1 MKQGL
6 GAEGLNSRFK
16 RPFKSVILI
25 NVQISQALKRD
36 FDVLRTRMMSE
47 KLTAESKA
55 GADTRGRLLCAA
67 ERLLIERGYAGM
79 SARAVAESAQVNI
92 ASASYHFGSKHGVLE
107 AVVQW
112 RLAPMNAARM
122 TQLDVVLANP
132 SHTVEDILYAFLWP
146 LFETE
151 PDGPV
156 RLLMGR
162 LMAEPTAVVGPVIEE
177 TFRDVA
183 NAFVS
188 ALEKRIPDASRES
201 LTRKLS
207 FVVGATSFTLLNKNA
222 ALLAP
227 ERHQGQTFKQLL
239 SFCVQ
244 GMEVSPDV
252 TESSKEVS

>member
-1 MKQGL
+1 
-6 GAEGLNSRFK
+6 
-16 RPFKSVILI
+16 
-25 NVQISQALKRD
+25 
-36 FDVLRTRMMSE
+36 
-47 KLTAESKA
+47 
-55 GADTRGRLLCAA
+55 
-67 ERLLIERGYAGM
+67 
-79 SARAVAESAQVNI
+79 
-92 ASASYHFGSKHGVLE
+92 
-107 AVVQW
+107 
-112 RLAPMNAARM
+112 MNAARM

-132 SHTVEDILYAFLWP
+132 SHTVEDILHAFLWP

-227 ERHQGQTFKQLL
+227 ERHQGQIFKQLL

-244 GMEVSPDV
+244 GMDVSPDV
-252 TESSKEVS
+252 TESSKEY

>member
-1 MKQGL
+1 
-6 GAEGLNSRFK
+6 
-16 RPFKSVILI
+16 
-25 NVQISQALKRD
+25 
-36 FDVLRTRMMSE
+36 MSE
-47 KLTAESKA
+47 KLNPESKP

-67 ERLLIERGYAGM
+67 ERLLVERGYAGM
-79 SARAVAESAQVNI
+79 SARAVAQSAQVNI
-92 ASASYHFGSKHGVLE
+92 ASASYHFGSKQGVLE

-112 RLAPMNAARM
+112 RLAPMNRARL
-122 TQLDVVLANP
+122 TRLESVLTNP

-146 LFETE
+146 CFETE

-183 NAFVS
+183 KAFVS
-188 ALEKRIPDASRES
+188 ALEKRLPDASRES

-227 ERHQGQTFKQLL
+227 EDHLDQTFKQLL

-244 GMEVSPDV
+244 GVEASPDD
-252 TESSKEVS
+252 TELSEEC